1 MGERERRQATALVRP
16 LGGTAQDDGLQW
28 YGTTAWRCEAR
39 GEAGLGKEANAWGR
53 EKGEGAVFGKRVGEG
68 FGKGVGEELG
78 KEVGGGACAG
88 NGRVGR
94 SGVNEGAGDNELNNK
109 HITNI

>member
-1 MGERERRQATALVRP
+1 M
-16 LGGTAQDDGLQW
+16 
-28 YGTTAWRCEAR
+28 
-39 GEAGLGKEANAWGR
+39 
-53 EKGEGAVFGKRVGEG
+53 GEG

-94 SGVNEGAGDNELNNK
+94 SGVNEGVGDNELNNK
-109 HITNI
+109 HIHEDIE